1 MKPLVTIA
9 LSIFFFAT
17 KAQIKNIFVHDT
29 SLGPSYDTSYIKSF
43 RDNFVLTFVTSAN
56 SNIVGTS
63 DSLGNDYD
71 FATNLPTSFGL
82 GFDYKW
88 LTLELTSSFGN
99 LGDPKKGETEA
110 TSFSFG
116 LTMRKLWFRN
126 FFQHMRGYHLENPTI
141 INPGFDPQ
149 TDNYPY
155 RPDVT
160 TTVYFASINYGFN
173 YRRYSHMASLWQLER
188 QRKSA
193 GSFTAGLS
201 YAYNTYSA
209 DSALVPRA
217 FQERFENQQ
226 FVLGY
231 IKNVVGINLGYL
243 YTLALG
249 NDGRFFI
256 SLALIP
262 GLSYQHERAFYDNDL
277 PAQTFNGA
285 GVHAELRGSLGYNG
299 DKWYV
304 AASLAGYAI
313 ASAFE
318 GQNPSSVGYGFG
330 RLAIGYKF
338 TLPETKSPF
347 LKKFGL

>member
-126 FFQHMRGYHLENPTI
+126 FFSTHARLP
-141 INPGFDPQ
+141 PGKPQ
-149 TDNYPY
+149 QS
-155 RPDVT
+155 
-160 TTVYFASINYGFN
+160 SIQG
-173 YRRYSHMASLWQLER
+173 
-188 QRKSA
+188 
-193 GSFTAGLS
+193 
-201 YAYNTYSA
+201 
-209 DSALVPRA
+209 
-217 FQERFENQQ
+217 
-226 FVLGY
+226 
-231 IKNVVGINLGYL
+231 
-243 YTLALG
+243 
-249 NDGRFFI
+249 
-256 SLALIP
+256 LIP
-262 GLSYQHERAFYDNDL
+262 KRITTH
-277 PAQTFNGA
+277 T
-285 GVHAELRGSLGYNG
+285 
-299 DKWYV
+299 
-304 AASLAGYAI
+304 
-313 ASAFE
+313 
-318 GQNPSSVGYGFG
+318 G
-330 RLAIGYKF
+330 RM
-338 TLPETKSPF
+338 
-347 LKKFGL
+347 